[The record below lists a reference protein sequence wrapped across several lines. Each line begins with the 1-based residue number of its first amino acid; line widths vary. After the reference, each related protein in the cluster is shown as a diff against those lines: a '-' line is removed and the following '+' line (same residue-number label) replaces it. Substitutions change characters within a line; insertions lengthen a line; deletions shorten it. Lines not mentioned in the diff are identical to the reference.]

1 MIDWDLGC
9 TTILDDPAP
18 PPFTEPPHTVYTALP
33 HCSLCTPP
41 CPLAPLLPVYM
52 STFSGGAGRD
62 AAWLHAP
69 ANNFRGSMGHQFRSG
84 LHKGDSIPLFVP
96 QIYRTLDLQNY
107 NGETNTIH
115 VGEQRD
121 LFGKHMLAAV
131 CWGKPS
137 WESKSKCTLN

>member
-1 MIDWDLGC
+1 
-9 TTILDDPAP
+9 
-18 PPFTEPPHTVYTALP
+18 
-33 HCSLCTPP
+33 
-41 CPLAPLLPVYM
+41 M